1 MFSRGTSLFWVKLRW
16 WLLIIVTAQG
26 KAMQLQLIRIKESK
40 LLVVLNKISFS
51 TSFSRDFV
59 VYGSWYL
66 LGGVKEVI
74 ASVQTGNRGL
84 ACWRRAILK

>member
-1 MFSRGTSLFWVKLRW
+1 MFSRGTSLFWVKLRR

-26 KAMQLQLIRIKESK
+26 KAMQLQLIGIEESK
-40 LLVVLNKISFS
+40 LLLVLNKILFS
-51 TSFSRDFV
+51 TSFSRDV
-59 VYGSWYL
+59 MVYGSWYL

-74 ASVQTGNRGL
+74 GSVQTGNRLL